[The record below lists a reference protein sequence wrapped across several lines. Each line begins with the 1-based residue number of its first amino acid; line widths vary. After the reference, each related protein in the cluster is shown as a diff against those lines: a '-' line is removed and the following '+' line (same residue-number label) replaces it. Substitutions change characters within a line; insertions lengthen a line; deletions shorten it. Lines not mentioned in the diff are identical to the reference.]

1 MSQKPPTPQDDPVWD
16 LLRQSSRPTPSAQ
29 FIDEAVKTARL
40 EAQDGS
46 SVDNPASES
55 IWWRQLF
62 SWQTGLTV
70 GGSVAAAAAA
80 VVLLIIAINDP
91 APQSSQSAS
100 NPAATDPEGTH
111 QPSSQSPTGT
121 LEILDDSVATETLSF
136 AADHPD
142 AFSDAELVSLII
154 H

>member
-1 MSQKPPTPQDDPVWD
+1 MSEKPPTPKEDPVWD

-29 FIDEAVKTARL
+29 FIDDAVKTARL

-46 SVDNPASES
+46 AIDSPASKS

-91 APQSSQSAS
+91 APQSNQSAS
-100 NPAATDPEGTH
+100 NPAATHPERTH
-111 QPSSQSPTGT
+111 QPSPQSSTST
-121 LEILDDSVATETLSF
+121 LELLDDTVAAETLSF
-136 AADHPD
+136 ASDHPD
-142 AFSDAELVSLII
+142 AFSDAELINLII